1 MDALDILA
9 RIDAD
14 RPVTAREFGYLL
26 PELERR
32 GHLKVEKAE
41 RCCQKVFARSYRYRG
56 RLFLWV
62 GPHLGNYETGIAQ
75 VKAAAFEITPNIQT
89 PAFLAVTTCRKCR
102 RGLVLFLESV
112 THSVTHKKNSEN
124 RLMGT
129 IRILPSPPPTFTR
142 LV

>member
-1 MDALDILA
+1 MDALDILV
-9 RIDAD
+9 RIDAGQ
-14 RPVTAREFGYLL
+14 PATARELGYLL

-32 GHLKVEKAE
+32 GHLEVEKAE
-41 RCCQKVFARSYRYRG
+41 RCCNKIFARSYRYRG

-62 GPHLGNYETGIAQ
+62 GPHVGNYETGIAQ

-89 PAFLAVTTCRKCR
+89 PTLLAVTTCRKCR

-112 THSVTHKKNSEN
+112 TCSLTHKQNSEN
-124 RLMGT
+124 RLTGT
-129 IRILPSPPPTFTR
+129 IRIVPSPPPTFTR